1 MLKKIV
7 LTLMIVSA
15 GGQLSLIACEKT
27 ETKVR
32 TISNNKSSF
41 LTPFLSKK
49 ELTANDLRTLN
60 EWAKNMQMKLLRYKT
75 NSNVLEIS

>member
-15 GGQLSLIACEKT
+15 GGQLSLIACEKK

-32 TISNNKSSF
+32 GDVMHCYSQ
-41 LTPFLSKK
+41 LSV
-49 ELTANDLRTLN
+49 
-60 EWAKNMQMKLLRYKT
+60 KL
-75 NSNVLEIS
+75 